1 MLRDAKNAKFTN
13 VINEDEEDF
22 VLEDNDEEG
31 NYQVDQ
37 MNKMEENR
45 GGKSPKRSNVLS
57 DFGRASL
64 QSASTRI
71 IDLTSDPLGY
81 GIRPST
87 AI

>member
-1 MLRDAKNAKFTN
+1 MT
-13 VINEDEEDF
+13 
-22 VLEDNDEEG
+22 
-31 NYQVDQ
+31 
-37 MNKMEENR
+37 KMEKNR
-45 GGKSPKRSNVLS
+45 GGKSPKRSNVLI

>member
-45 GGKSPKRSNVLS
+45 GGKSPKKSNVLS

-64 QSASTRI
+64 HSASTRI